1 MEEHEKRVQ
10 TYKPKPQD
18 WQREVNRIISAGTRV
33 ASMVY
38 NVWSWP
44 DGRDNPGTCSRYTI
58 NLDDETITVEEL

>member
-38 NVWSWP
+38 
-44 DGRDNPGTCSRYTI
+44 DIRGSRYTI
-58 NLDDETITVEEL
+58 DLDDSSITVEEL

>member
-1 MEEHEKRVQ
+1 MKEHEKLVQ
-10 TYKPKPQD
+10 VYKPKD

-44 DGRDNPGTCSRYTI
+44 DGRDNPGTCSGYTI